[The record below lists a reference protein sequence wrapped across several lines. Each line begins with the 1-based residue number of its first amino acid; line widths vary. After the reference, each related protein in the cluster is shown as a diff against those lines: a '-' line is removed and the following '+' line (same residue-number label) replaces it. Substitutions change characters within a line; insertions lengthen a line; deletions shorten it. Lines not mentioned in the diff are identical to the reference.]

1 MKQLFWFKKKKISI
15 VAHTPNP
22 GSWETKPYI
31 SEFET
36 SQVVRPYFKD
46 I

>member
-15 VAHTPNP
+15 VAHTPNL

-31 SEFET
+31 T
-36 SQVVRPYFKD
+36 VVSLKPARM
-46 I
+46 